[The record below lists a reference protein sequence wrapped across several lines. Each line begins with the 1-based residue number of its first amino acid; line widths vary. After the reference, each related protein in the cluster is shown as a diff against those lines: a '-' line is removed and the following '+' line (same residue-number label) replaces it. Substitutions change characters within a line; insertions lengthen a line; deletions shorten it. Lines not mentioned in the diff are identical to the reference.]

1 MNHFT
6 TPTTN
11 SATAR
16 LRPVYALRK
25 KVGNFKLRS
34 VVSKLV
40 KSLTVSGIKK
50 TSDKRRMVQLARR
63 TLKAL
68 KKSIRKLTIRKQ
80 ITIAA
85 YARRRKNCGGL
96 FLKKSKIPAVQ
107 LNSYSRLN
115 SDGDRIPDLQ
125 TLEQVNAFA
134 QSSNDLEFVLSKV
147 RYHKENEI
155 ALNKRSRVILQL
167 KKNPDSPE
175 LQKSKNDL
183 DKILGNCHRELNEAL
198 FSGFVNQARTLLKH
212 HGQDNA
218 ATRDLAK
225 LLGGEDQP
233 ANFSLFELTRA
244 LTRFQQQAMAAR
256 GMKKPLCA
264 AAA

>member
-6 TPTTN
+6 TPAMN
-11 SATAR
+11 SVAAR
-16 LRPVYALRK
+16 LRPVYGFRK

-68 KKSIRKLTIRKQ
+68 KKSIRKLTIRRQ
-80 ITIAA
+80 IVIAA
-85 YARRRKNCGGL
+85 HAQRRRHCGGL

-107 LNSYSRLN
+107 LNSYFRLN

-125 TLEQVNAFA
+125 TLQQVNAFA

-147 RYHKENEI
+147 RYHKENEV

-167 KKNPDSPE
+167 KENPDSPE

-198 FSGFVNQARTLLKH
+198 FSGFVNQARILLKH
-212 HGQDNA
+212 PGQDNA
-218 ATRDLAK
+218 ATRDLVK

-233 ANFSLFELTRA
+233 ANFSLLELTRA
-244 LTRFQQQAMAAR
+244 LTQFQLQAMAAR
-256 GMKKPLCA
+256 GMKQPLSA

>member
-6 TPTTN
+6 TPAMN
-11 SATAR
+11 SVAAR
-16 LRPVYALRK
+16 LRPVYGFRK

-40 KSLTVSGIKK
+40 KSLTVSGIEK

-68 KKSIRKLTIRKQ
+68 KKSIRKLTIRRQ
-80 ITIAA
+80 ISIAA
-85 YARRRKNCGGL
+85 YARRRRNCGGL
-96 FLKKSKIPAVQ
+96 FLKKTKIPAVQ
-107 LNSYSRLN
+107 LISYFKLN

-125 TLEQVNAFA
+125 TLQQVSAFA
-134 QSSNDLEFVLSKV
+134 ESSNDLEFVLSKV
-147 RYHKENEI
+147 IFHKENEI
-155 ALNKRSRVILQL
+155 ELNKRSRVILEL
-167 KKNPDSPE
+167 KKNPDSSE

-198 FSGFVNQARTLLKH
+198 LSGFVNKARLLLKH
-212 HGQDNA
+212 HSQDDA
-218 ATRDLAK
+218 IIRDLAK

-233 ANFSLFELTRA
+233 ANFSLLELTRV
-244 LTRFQQQAMAAR
+244 LTRFEQQAMAAR
-256 GMKKPLCA
+256 GKKKPLSA